1 VKHWQRKY
9 GDLAGHLEQLCERSV
24 TPEGVNIIV
33 SATVDYANNVLQ
45 WMQHRRS
52 YTFQRMGLSLRD
64 VANDVVAEL
73 LADGPDG
80 ACHRLRH
87 ALMCEYAAPT
97 SSLLARYSAVCV
109 RTVQQ
114 NITRVFAE
122 FDPVRARLLETV
134 RRHVRMTDRYLTIDG
149 CMGRLYTVADPA
161 VARLH
166 CDYPDELRLRHAAFR
181 ATNLRPSPM
190 IAVLEH
196 CLASLAD
203 DATVQCAIFE
213 HDLLRLVVSMLGA
226 ELDAVTDD
234 ASTMQLPD
242 DAQSELLRHIERT
255 IIDAREWISTK
266 FIRPQRLTST
276 EAEAIL
282 SACRSALLD
291 AAYADQRDHYSYLR
305 ERMQGLT
312 YETYRA
318 VYRHRTE
325 YIFRKIF
332 SSMGRHLLK
341 QDMEGT
347 RLSAMNG

>member
-1 VKHWQRKY
+1 MKQWQRKY
-9 GDLAGHLEQLCERSV
+9 GDLAGRLEQLCDGSV

-33 SATVDYANNVLQ
+33 SATVDYAHNVLL
-45 WMQHRRS
+45 WMQHRRA
-52 YTFQRMGLSLRD
+52 YTFHRMGLSLRD
-64 VANDVVAEL
+64 VACDVVAEL
-73 LADGPDG
+73 LADGASG
-80 ACHRLRH
+80 SCHRLRS
-87 ALMCEYAAPT
+87 ALMSEYAAPT
-97 SSLLARYSAVCV
+97 TSLLARYSAVCV

-134 RRHVRMTDRYLTIDG
+134 RRHVRLTGRYLTIDG
-149 CMGRLYTVADPA
+149 YMGRLYTVTDPS

-166 CDYPDELRLRHAAFR
+166 CEYPDDLRLRHAAFR
-181 ATNLRPSPM
+181 TTNLRPSPM
-190 IAVLEH
+190 IAVLDH
-196 CLASLAD
+196 CLDTLAA

-234 ASTMQLPD
+234 ATVMQFPD
-242 DAQSELLRHIERT
+242 DAQAELLRHIERT
-255 IIDAREWISTK
+255 ILDARDWISNK
-266 FIRPQRLTST
+266 FIRPQRLTPG

-341 QDMEGT
+341 QNTDGT
-347 RLSAMNG
+347 TLSAING